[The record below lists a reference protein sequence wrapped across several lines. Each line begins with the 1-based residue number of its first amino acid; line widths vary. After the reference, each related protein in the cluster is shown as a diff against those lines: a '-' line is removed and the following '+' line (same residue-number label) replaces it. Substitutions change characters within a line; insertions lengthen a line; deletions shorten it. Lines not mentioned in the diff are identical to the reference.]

1 MDCRAIFSQYG
12 DSATFT
18 FYRCFLPCKGVNG
31 LLCGIFISKK
41 EEDWVFMKKSTLSI
55 LVLLVVITLSACG
68 SASKES
74 EAIQS
79 GETDTAT
86 SASSETPEDSTW
98 SLDGVFIDDQDN
110 HLILTYYSEDEG
122 MGQYG
127 WTVSAILSDEMY
139 GGFMDEENAALK
151 GNIISYDSEGNEK
164 EKKAVTITQEGLYVV
179 MQTDTED
186 VYRFTADDTDY
197 TEGMG
202 EILPMFQYD
211 SIYAYSGHVPLWAAA
226 YNYLSFDAI
235 EAVDPEHVLIPY
247 ANIVDVD
254 DNDPENVLVYG
265 DYYLW
270 EFEKDDDTFVAV
282 SASHIPGVIHMRQIG
297 DKDDAIYD
305 GLSMDQCLTD
315 DEVEELFGQY
325 YEHYLTLSSDEEM
338 RDAGIA
344 GNIADYIKANDL
356 SVTKYQ
362 LYPGS
367 VEELP
372 ESFIKVYRESKNLPA
387 YEYPDPSSKEYAI
400 YRYIL
405 QSYMEIADT
414 SMTDVTI
421 PYVYIIAEDE
431 SDDQDI
437 IVMLTG
443 WISSYNLEDDQLQMQ
458 SGGEISGAIHL
469 KKTSDGYEGT
479 SFDEVLDGSE
489 YQKSAKKIFGSH
501 YDDFI
506 NLSSDELA
514 KVQKQIISDYVNMN
528 GLSISSYQDM
538 GSEPV
543 SLD

>member
-1 MDCRAIFSQYG
+1 
-12 DSATFT
+12 
-18 FYRCFLPCKGVNG
+18 
-31 LLCGIFISKK
+31 
-41 EEDWVFMKKSTLSI
+41 MKKLTLSVPI
-55 LVLLVVITLSACG
+55 LLITIILSACG
-68 SASKES
+68 STSKEP

-79 GETDTAT
+79 AEIDNAT
-86 SASSETPEDSTW
+86 SAASETPNDQTW

-110 HLILTYYSEDEG
+110 HLILAYYSEDEG

-139 GGFMDEENAALK
+139 GGFMDEENASLK
-151 GNIISYDSEGNEK
+151 GDIISYDSKGNEK
-164 EKKAVTITQEGLYVV
+164 EKKKVTITQEDSYVV
-179 MQTDTED
+179 MKTDTGD
-186 VYRFTADDTDY
+186 VYRFTADETDY

-211 SIYAYSGHVPLWAAA
+211 SIYAFSGHDPLWAAV

-235 EAVDPEHVLIPY
+235 DMVDPEHALIPY

-254 DNDPENVLVYG
+254 DSDPEDVHVYG

-270 EFEKDDDTFVAV
+270 EFEINDDTLVAV
-282 SASHIPGVIHMRQIG
+282 SASHIPGVIHMEQTG
-297 DKDDAIYD
+297 DKDNALYY
-305 GLSMDQCLTD
+305 GLSMDQGLTD
-315 DEVEELFGQY
+315 DEVKEIFGQY

-338 RDAGIA
+338 RDSGIA
-344 GNIADYIKANDL
+344 GNIADYVKANGL

-362 LYPGS
+362 LYADS

-372 ESFIKVYRESKNLPA
+372 PSFITVYRESANLPA
-387 YEYPDPSSKEYAI
+387 YEYPDPASVEYAV
-400 YRYIL
+400 YEYIL
-405 QSYMEIADT
+405 QSYMENTDT

-437 IVMLTG
+437 IVMLSG
-443 WISSYNLEDDQLQMQ
+443 WVSSYNLEGDQLQMQ
-458 SGGEISGAIHL
+458 SGSEVSGAIHL
-469 KKTSDGYEGT
+469 KKTPDGYEGT

-514 KVQKQIISDYVNMN
+514 KVEKQIISDYVNMN
-528 GLSISSYQDM
+528 GLNISSYQDM
-538 GSEPV
+538 GLEPV